1 MLVVSRPYP
10 VMTFFSPSWGQAG
23 ELMADC
29 AASTMNSAQF
39 IDFIDFAENS
49 HFWITNHWVFRV
61 HFRIGNTQLR
71 SMFLVSSTLKSSE
84 IET

>member
-39 IDFIDFAENS
+39 IDFIDFSENL
-49 HFWITNHWVFRV
+49 

-84 IET
+84 VET